1 MLNYLII
8 DLLILIPVMLIALKW
23 KFNYYKFIV
32 PLIISIV
39 VVGGAYIIWDILV
52 TEIGHWSFND
62 DYLIGIRIAGL
73 PLEEILFFGVVPFA
87 CLFIFENLNFFL
99 KEKKVFYNP
108 FYYATIPILLIGVG
122 IIYLHQG
129 YTMLALFS
137 VAALFLIA
145 ICIAPDILNSKLFWF
160 YIILSFIPFIL
171 FNFLLTS
178 IPIVLYNPDAI
189 WGGDGWWNGR
199 VFTIPLEDFFYNF
212 SMLSFYF
219 LVYIKAKA
227 IVLNNKKYDSY

>member
-8 DLLILIPVMLIALKW
+8 DLLILIPVMVIALKW
-23 KFNYYKFIV
+23 KFNYYKYIV
-32 PLIISIV
+32 PLIISILI
-39 VVGGAYIIWDILV
+39 VGTAYIIWDIIV

-62 DYLIGIRIAGL
+62 DYLVGLRFFGL
-73 PLEEILFFGVVPFA
+73 PLEEILFFIVVPFA
-87 CLFIFENLNFFL
+87 CLFIYENLNFFF
-99 KEKKVFYNP
+99 KDSKGYYNP
-108 FYYATIPILLIGVG
+108 FLYLIIALSFIALGL
-122 IIYLHQG
+122 IYSNQG

-137 VAALFLIA
+137 VGSFFLFA
-145 ICIAPDILNSKLFWF
+145 IFFAPEILRSKLFWS
-160 YIILSFIPFIL
+160 YIIISFIPFII

-199 VFTIPLEDFFYNF
+199 IFTIPLEDFFYNF

-219 LVYIKAKA
+219 FVYIKAKSA
-227 IVLNNKKYDSY
+227 LIKSKK